1 MSTSSR
7 TNELEEPVPAEDR
20 RGNDPAFSV
29 DTHLFRELGELLVG
43 RDSTA
48 LIELLKN
55 AYDAD
60 ANVTSVSGAL
70 LGTPV
75 DGTITITD
83 DGVGMTEREFR
94 EGFLRIASRT
104 KSTETRR
111 SLLHQRRYT
120 GAKGVGRLA
129 AHKLARLVEVSSV
142 PHRLKRDSESKEEPY
157 RIVAS
162 INWDEVER
170 YETLDQASQAIAF
183 RREAVEDDV
192 SGTVVAL
199 RRLRRAWTGLERLRF
214 FDELSSF
221 QPPPLLVARLP
232 PSLAKRRLLFSR
244 PRVRDAGPTGMT
256 IDLEGELRSG
266 DDPASQF
273 GGLAS
278 WVLEVD
284 AGKDVV
290 KYGVAPTQRLI
301 GELGHEP
308 EGQSFKLSRN
318 GDRDGLVSRLE
329 FQARVL
335 IATTQ
340 PPAALRETLRRTSG
354 VRVYMEGFRVLPYGE
369 PGDDWLEIQRSYV
382 TRSRTLDLEQ
392 GIGEGAKDEGL
403 VRTPVDQVFGAVFL
417 TEERAPDLQML
428 VNREGF
434 VPGAAFEDLR
444 TLLKRAIDLT
454 TRVRAQATAE
464 RRAERAQGRRRA
476 SFDRVVRDR
485 AAAERLQE
493 GLRDADRAAR
503 GAEDALSTGDTATA
517 ANLLA
522 GLTASLSSS
531 RAASDELIS
540 EAAMQRALASLGT
553 QMAEFVHELNAILGS
568 ANALDELARD
578 LQHGD
583 QPSRGRLREVADAIA
598 DLRLA
603 LERQAVLL
611 VDVVTPDARRR
622 RSRQRLAE
630 RFDAAARFVAEP
642 AARSAITIL
651 NEIPP
656 DLRSPPMFP
665 AELSTVFTNLLT
677 NAVKAAGEGGV
688 VRGTAQRDA
697 DGVQLRVENT
707 GTAVDAAE
715 GERWFAAFASTTAD
729 VDAVLGQGMGLGLTL
744 TRAMLSPYGA
754 TVAFVV
760 ASEGFSSGVLV
771 TFPS

>member
-1 MSTSSR
+1 
-7 TNELEEPVPAEDR
+7 
-20 RGNDPAFSV
+20 
-29 DTHLFRELGELLVG
+29 
-43 RDSTA
+43 
-48 LIELLKN
+48 
-55 AYDAD
+55 
-60 ANVTSVSGAL
+60 
-70 LGTPV
+70 
-75 DGTITITD
+75 
-83 DGVGMTEREFR
+83 
-94 EGFLRIASRT
+94 
-104 KSTETRR
+104 
-111 SLLHQRRYT
+111 
-120 GAKGVGRLA
+120 
-129 AHKLARLVEVSSV
+129 
-142 PHRLKRDSESKEEPY
+142 
-157 RIVAS
+157 
-162 INWDEVER
+162 
-170 YETLDQASQAIAF
+170 
-183 RREAVEDDV
+183 
-192 SGTVVAL
+192 
-199 RRLRRAWTGLERLRF
+199 
-214 FDELSSF
+214 
-221 QPPPLLVARLP
+221 
-232 PSLAKRRLLFSR
+232 
-244 PRVRDAGPTGMT
+244 
-256 IDLEGELRSG
+256 
-266 DDPASQF
+266 
-273 GGLAS
+273 LAS